1 MAETSRLSTATAHT
15 ALALL
20 QTPMQRLGEV
30 IADLF
35 AADPAAPQRAG
46 SVDVELRPAPGAEL
60 QIEVKDDILTVRGA
74 VLTIR
79 GAGRVAAPEPQK
91 YYY

>member
-1 MAETSRLSTATAHT
+1 MAEMSRPSTVTAPT

-20 QTPMQRLGEV
+20 QTPMQRLSEA
-30 IADLF
+30 IADFF
-35 AADPAAPQRAG
+35 AAQPAPQPAR

-60 QIEVKDDILTVRGA
+60 QIEMKDDVLTVCGA

-79 GAGRVAAPEPQK
+79 GASRVAAPEPQK